1 MAWILLC
8 WKRGFVG
15 QEGKLPWESDA
26 VRVSEVLPFVEY
38 DVQRQL
44 MLKMRVRG
52 MNAAFGYKSNIQ
64 VGSNM
69 VVAVATCTAV
79 YLEALPPPPA
89 IKIMQPLRDLDAQ
102 LAAKQHMRLAALQS
116 SLEELWGYYQRVLEG
131 HQELTDTRARED
143 DITNASTLVTQT
155 AAPSPLGSEKLMGRD
170 KGSSGKRDAK
180 RGNKEEVK
188 RG

>member
-1 MAWILLC
+1 MRLVPCLQCKRKWVPELILSTTEPP
-8 WKRGFVG
+8 RGLAIRDGVNPALLEARVCRPRRKASG
-15 QEGKLPWESDA
+15 ESDA
-26 VRVSEVLPFVEY
+26 VRISEVLPFVEY
-38 DVQRQL
+38 DIQRQL

-131 HQELTDTRARED
+131 HQELTILERAR
-143 DITNASTLVTQT
+143 QYH
-155 AAPSPLGSEKLMGRD
+155 
-170 KGSSGKRDAK
+170 
-180 RGNKEEVK
+180 
-188 RG
+188 